1 MTSMENYLKNRSM
14 EEKSAEYRAIMKSI
28 KELLPEF
35 SPFGVNVGA
44 AKFVPTPLK
53 CRLDWIFTGWWMH
66 KQVRIGKH
74 GILPGDRSLYMCVR
88 CGKVST
94 VYCWGGVD
102 SGGCKREY
110 WGYAD
115 PNVIREVSEC

>member
-1 MTSMENYLKNRSM
+1 MSKMEKHLRDKAW
-14 EEKSAEYRAIMKSI
+14 EEKMRERGAIAQGI
-28 KELLPEF
+28 RERIPEF
-35 SPFGVNVGA
+35 RFLGEPLVKVPFR
-44 AKFVPTPLK
+44 

-66 KQVRIGKH
+66 SQVRIGKH
-74 GILPGDRSLYMCVR
+74 SILPGDRSLYMCVR

-115 PNVIREVSEC
+115 PNVIREVSEV